1 MRNFRFYLPVLL
13 IALGCTLKSCP
24 NEQARKEYEK
34 EQSRPKI
41 EIPSLENAST
51 SLEDN
56 IEEQIS
62 NHGMHK

>member
-1 MRNFRFYLPVLL
+1 MRNFKFYLPVLL

-24 NEQARKEYEK
+24 NEQARKGYE

-41 EIPSLENAST
+41 EIPSLEDVST

-56 IEEQIS
+56 IEDQIS

>member
-1 MRNFRFYLPVLL
+1 MRNFKFYLPVLL
-13 IALGCTLKSCP
+13 IALGCTLTSCP

-41 EIPSLENAST
+41 EIPSLEDVST
-51 SLEDN
+51 PLEKN
-56 IEEQIS
+56 IEDQIS

>member
-1 MRNFRFYLPVLL
+1 MRNFKFYLPVLL

-24 NEQARKEYEK
+24 NEQARKEYE
-34 EQSRPKI
+34 EQSRPRI
-41 EIPSLENAST
+41 EIPSLEDVST

-56 IEEQIS
+56 IEDQIS

>member
-1 MRNFRFYLPVLL
+1 MRNFKFYLPVLL
-13 IALGCTLKSCP
+13 IALGCTLTSCP
-24 NEQARKEYEK
+24 NAQARKEYE

-41 EIPSLENAST
+41 EIPSLEDVST

-56 IEEQIS
+56 IEDQIS